1 MQSTEHGPGLWA
13 ITGGRLPAGLACHA
27 QELVSWELQCCG
39 VRIDSASTPSPY
51 IINATTV
58 ATQPMN
64 PLCRV
69 ARAGIPDNEAGV
81 CPGLLIPTIA
91 RIGLANSA
99 RRVFQRRPARRSS
112 YIPDAKF
119 GFVHLEPGTEDSAGQ
134 SRHDRP
140 GKRHPENGR
149 SDGPRGGRPRRR
161 GQFRRFGKD
170 RTLNEIEQGW
180 NALGRHPKRSPPWR
194 HAWPL
199 APYALRMPPT
209 RSGPGTKERPHARTK
224 STAPIRKER

>member
-91 RIGLANSA
+91 RIAWLIPHDASFSA
-99 RRVFQRRPARRSS
+99 AR
-112 YIPDAKF
+112 
-119 GFVHLEPGTEDSAGQ
+119 
-134 SRHDRP
+134 
-140 GKRHPENGR
+140 
-149 SDGPRGGRPRRR
+149 RGGRRISR
-161 GQFRRFGKD
+161 
-170 RTLNEIEQGW
+170 
-180 NALGRHPKRSPPWR
+180 
-194 HAWPL
+194 
-199 APYALRMPPT
+199 T
-209 RSGPGTKERPHARTK
+209 RSLVSCIWGPAPRIPPANPGTI
-224 STAPIRKER
+224 APVRGIQKMGVQMDRVAGGHGGVGNFADLAKIVP